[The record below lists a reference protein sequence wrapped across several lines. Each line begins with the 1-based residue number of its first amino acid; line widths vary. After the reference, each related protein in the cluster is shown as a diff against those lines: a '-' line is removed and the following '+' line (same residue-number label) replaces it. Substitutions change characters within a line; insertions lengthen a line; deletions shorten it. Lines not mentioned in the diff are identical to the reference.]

1 MAALYNKQAVD
12 MLKIFSSV
20 RIGNKEIKNRIVI
33 PPLVVFGLSGGD
45 GVQEAHIRH
54 YRRMANG
61 GAGYLIVESVTT
73 WPEHE
78 KRPMISAYDAKFLD
92 GLKKLAEAC
101 KENDTTAAAQI
112 TNTGLEVMPYMSLKD
127 MPADVLRK
135 TLDNFVVSA
144 ANCKKAGFDGVELH
158 GAHGFYLNQILEL
171 NNREDEYGDG
181 NKILEDLIRN
191 IRNECG
197 SDFIID
203 VRLGNHD
210 MDALIASAKTA
221 EKAGADVLHISRGAW
236 NDGDASLSKHEK
248 KAELLHSPAPTAP
261 MPGGFKY
268 SYTVFMA
275 SEVKPHVN
283 IPVICVG
290 DIRRPEEAEDV
301 LEKGYADLAA
311 LGRAQLADPE
321 WCNKAAAGKEPDYC
335 LNCKACRWM
344 QDGTGKTCAARI
356 LAARKNG

>member
-1 MAALYNKQAVD
+1 MKTLGKILLFSLLAFMFI
-12 MLKIFSSV
+12 MLT
-20 RIGNKEIKNRIVI
+20 
-33 PPLVVFGLSGGD
+33 
-45 GVQEAHIRH
+45 
-54 YRRMANG
+54 
-61 GAGYLIVESVTT
+61 GYTVYI
-73 WPEHE
+73 
-78 KRPMISAYDAKFLD
+78 A
-92 GLKKLAEAC
+92 
-101 KENDTTAAAQI
+101 I
-112 TNTGLEVMPYMSLKD
+112 TSGLELDESKLVNYEQTI
-127 MPADVLRK
+127 
-135 TLDNFVVSA
+135 TLYD
-144 ANCKKAGFDGVELH
+144 
-158 GAHGFYLNQILEL
+158 
-171 NNREDEYGDG
+171 GDG